1 MERRKFIQSTAL
13 GTGLACVSPW
23 EIFAG
28 INGEKYPEL
37 KRHKI
42 TKVERINY
50 EYHWPRHVG
59 KNARKGNH
67 GQYHQSEVF
76 KLYTDQGAMG
86 WALGRD
92 RLSDEELFQLEGKLV
107 SDLIS
112 PENGIRPDLNPL
124 VDLALHDLMGVIL
137 QEPVY
142 KLLGAKGTKKTP
154 VYSGMIYFD
163 ELEPE
168 DNPAGMDKILENC
181 QWDIDFGYRQLK
193 VKIGRSGMWYPHDEG
208 MKKDIEVV
216 KLIHQ
221 SFPDVTLLVDSN
233 DKYTL
238 QDTID
243 FLKGIGDIPLLWVE
257 EPFRENYED
266 GKKLRQWM
274 DQNGFKDTL
283 YADGEA
289 NTDHDLCM
297 RMGKEGIMNAYLPDI
312 RSYGITWW
320 RNLMPQLK
328 EYNMLASPHAFG
340 SMLKTHYTTH
350 TAAAC
355 GNVVTIEGVTCISD
369 DIDYGDYKIKDGK
382 IEVSD
387 APGFG
392 MKLLK

>member
-13 GTGLACVSPW
+13 GTGLAFVYPW

-312 RSYGITWW
+312 RSFGFTRWQ
-320 RNLMPQLK
+320 NLMPQLM